1 MFAKAHVKAQHGIF
15 RPIPLHL
22 VYVEPLEQVPAAF
35 EIGLKG
41 GDEQGLAEPPRA
53 AQEDVVADLH
63 HLPDVLRLVD
73 VQAILL
79 HQL

>member
-1 MFAKAHVKAQHGIF
+1 MFRRTHVKAQHGIL
-15 RPIPLHL
+15 RPLLLYLI
-22 VYVEPLEQVPAAF
+22 YIESLEEFPAAF
-35 EIGLKG
+35 EVSLEGRDK
-41 GDEQGLAEPPRA
+41 QRLAEPPGA

-63 HLPDVLRLVD
+63 HLPDVFRLVD